1 MIMNKK
7 SLFIGLG
14 FLLLTSYSCSTYHL
28 LEIKRS
34 LVIVDKRY
42 DEKPDSVALSFLRP
56 YKQHVDSI
64 MTPIVGQISE
74 NMSGYRP
81 ESPLSNLLADILL
94 WAGGTYNEKPDFAVY
109 NIGGIRSSLV
119 KGNVT
124 YGDVLD
130 VAPFENKICF
140 LTLKGTDVIEL
151 FRNIASS
158 GGEGVSHGVNLV
170 ITKDGNLVS
179 CELNGKQ
186 IDENHL
192 YRVSTIDYLA
202 QGNDKMLAFKN
213 GLYLNS
219 PKSNRNDTRYIIADF
234 FRQKMKEG
242 IVIESKIEGRIK
254 VNK

>member
-1 MIMNKK
+1 M
-7 SLFIGLG
+7 F
-14 FLLLTSYSCSTYHL
+14 LTSYSCSTYH
-28 LEIKRS
+28 IIDVKRS
-34 LVIVDKRY
+34 LLVVDKRY
-42 DEKPDSVALSFLRP
+42 DSNPDTVALSFIRP

-64 MTPIVGQISE
+64 MNPVVGKIAE

-94 WAGGTYNEKPDFAVY
+94 WAGNTYNEKPDFAVY

-140 LTLKGTDVIEL
+140 LTLKGSDVIEL
-151 FRNIASS
+151 FKDIASS

-170 ITKDGNLVS
+170 ITKEGNLVS
-179 CELNGKQ
+179 SELNGKQ
-186 IDENHL
+186 IDADRT
-192 YRVSTIDYLA
+192 YRVATIDYLA

-213 GLYLNS
+213 GYNINS
-219 PKSNRNDTRYIIADF
+219 PKSDRNDTRYIISDF
-234 FRQKMKEG
+234 FRNNMNKG
-242 IVIESKIEGRIK
+242 IIIESKIEDRIK
-254 VNK
+254 INK

>member
-7 SLFIGLG
+7 TLFIGLG
-14 FLLLTSYSCSTYHL
+14 LMLITGYSCSTYHV
-28 LEIKRS
+28 IDVKRS
-34 LVIVDKRY
+34 LLVVDNRY
-42 DEKPDSVALSFLRP
+42 DKNPDTTALCFIRP
-56 YKQHVDSI
+56 YKEHVDSI
-64 MTPIVGQISE
+64 MNPIVGQISD

-124 YGDVLD
+124 YGDILD

-140 LTLKGTDVIEL
+140 LSLKGKDVSEL

-170 ITKDGNLVS
+170 ITKDGHLIS
-179 CELNGKQ
+179 SELNGKQ
-186 IDENHL
+186 IDENRM
-192 YRVSTIDYLA
+192 YRVATIDYLA
-202 QGNDKMLAFKN
+202 QGNDKMVAFKN
-213 GLYLNS
+213 GLNINS
-219 PKSNRNDTRYIIADF
+219 PKSDRNDTRYIIADF
-234 FRQKMKEG
+234 FKEKLKDG
-242 IVIESKIEGRIK
+242 SVIESKIEGRIK